1 MISFTA
7 SELQRAA
14 DDAGMLFP
22 DYVLD

>member
-7 SELQRAA
+7 NELQRAA